1 MFGAVA
7 ALPRAELVKFPAW
20 CLSPTWLLGA
30 TERGLGLM
38 LDPSLGSRLGLSAA
52 PCVPLELNPTLALNT
67 A

>member
-1 MFGAVA
+1 MFDAVA

-30 TERGLGLM
+30 TEWGVGLM
-38 LDPSLGSRLGLSAA
+38 LDPSLGYRLGLSAA